1 MVEEEA
7 SLEVRFVRGVDRL
20 RDVLEKERLPLALAF
35 LYVIALALVRDLAEY
50 YLLDPVFVSTAHP
63 WIFSIAHHVA
73 FYVVVYL
80 GLVLL
85 LTAFSGRGL
94 RRSLA
99 FITAIYAIIV
109 LPPFLDYF
117 VFGVRESYS
126 YFDWTEFINAIVHF
140 SGAKFHPGQGIEVLF
155 VLIGM
160 GSYIFW
166 SQRHRLGEQPG
177 RSIALTRLGFFIVFA
192 LSGMF
197 FLATPQAYLPV
208 GFVNGVPEFPN
219 WSSTRYNLFHIFLL
233 AYYVVAAVLLTVII
247 GLTVLKGRMS
257 TVLRSMRPFQ
267 TFFFAGIVL
276 AGMAMGWTAAGGYD
290 IVAHIRPSPR
300 RSLLIGVVPLTFARQ
315 ISYCLAIAGLSLAFL
330 LSATLGVIAA
340 VILLLGAGYSFP
352 PLRLKE
358 QLLRPLI
365 MGLGTFLAFLF
376 GYLTPFGVVG
386 YVGPGLIGPF
396 LTGDI
401 AAASISFTSLQV
413 GLCMLIGLLV
423 GSMVTDVEGYVE
435 DKEGGVRTIY
445 TTLGMDKG
453 VTFVS
458 VLIFLAS
465 LLPLLLFHDLVDIVF
480 FPAIGAVAAIIFRA
494 RRSSRSTMMVAMVG
508 LLFAGVRLVMIL

>member
-1 MVEEEA
+1 
-7 SLEVRFVRGVDRL
+7 
-20 RDVLEKERLPLALAF
+20 
-35 LYVIALALVRDLAEY
+35 
-50 YLLDPVFVSTAHP
+50 
-63 WIFSIAHHVA
+63 
-73 FYVVVYL
+73 
-80 GLVLL
+80 
-85 LTAFSGRGL
+85 
-94 RRSLA
+94 
-99 FITAIYAIIV
+99 
-109 LPPFLDYF
+109 
-117 VFGVRESYS
+117 
-126 YFDWTEFINAIVHF
+126 
-140 SGAKFHPGQGIEVLF
+140 
-155 VLIGM
+155 
-160 GSYIFW
+160 
-166 SQRHRLGEQPG
+166 
-177 RSIALTRLGFFIVFA
+177 LGFFIVFA

-290 IVAHIRPSPR
+290 IVAHILDRPFWANLGIVGVSLFASLSLWQATTIWNDLSDLKMDRPSPR